1 MKLRVIK
8 AKSRRKA
15 GEYLQKK
22 LNRGESD
29 EFTLLDEEVNLLHDL
44 HSGNLRREQNE
55 AVIAFGHGKLVND
68 RGEELHIGGSTG
80 GQTRRLMGTFIEPDL
95 EAFGVGSNSLLAL
108 N

>member
-29 EFTLLDEEVNLLHDL
+29 EFTLLDEEANLLHDL

-55 AVIAFGHGKLVND
+55 AVMAPTLLSSELCATLLSAQLIYCVCAFQFPTLLSS
-68 RGEELHIGGSTG
+68 ELCGNAVV
-80 GQTRRLMGTFIEPDL
+80 Q
-95 EAFGVGSNSLLAL
+95 
-108 N
+108 

>member
-55 AVIAFGHGKLVND
+55 AVRAFGHGTLVND

-80 GQTRRLMGTFIEPDL
+80 GQTRRLMGTFTEPDL
-95 EAFGVGSNSLLAL
+95 AAFGVGSNS
-108 N
+108 